1 MLDDYLSLEIDNEG
15 NLLSIPELLEGYV
28 PFFGGLPI
36 FLLRLATEV
45 NWDDE
50 EMCFKNLAEEFA
62 RVSNW
67 IIRSRII
74 QILNIDE
81 EYDYKFDNQTLLLF
95 IVLCCFNRQ
104 LINL

>member
-1 MLDDYLSLEIDNEG
+1 MKMKVILLVSFTLKDKSDMLDDYLSLEIDNEG

-50 EMCFKNLAEEFA
+50 EMCFNNLAEEFA

-67 IIRSRII
+67 TLDIRFILII
-74 QILNIDE
+74 NID
-81 EYDYKFDNQTLLLF
+81 
-95 IVLCCFNRQ
+95 IV
-104 LINL
+104 

>member
-1 MLDDYLSLEIDNEG
+1 MLDDYFSLEIDNDG

-67 IIRSRII
+67 IIRYSVHSNPLYVLKNPI
-74 QILNIDE
+74 QNLIT
-81 EYDYKFDNQTLLLF
+81 KLF
-95 IVLCCFNRQ
+95 YYL
-104 LINL
+104 